1 MGVFGKLFGG
11 KKYEQKQYWKNN
23 PDEWEIAIVQD
34 RVKRKLLEYAL
45 STIETSTDVREIV
58 SQKEAF
64 MPILDW
70 YVDMDAKGYPD
81 GSGKIHEEKKAII
94 ERYNIAVTNSRK
106 LNEEE
111 IQLAKGSLLSD
122 STIYNK
128 CISAL
133 SVQESKGYFYG
144 TAQDWINTAASL
156 YQNNSSVRILDIYVA
171 CGMPKDI
178 AYSKDAALI
187 DDRKPF
193 LKGSADSN
201 LFNSYAYTVDRR
213 YGLRYLPLMEVDKM
227 RYGLNLPDDE
237 IIYHRINVVTLH
249 EEKRTRLNLTY
260 SGVRWSYGV
269 LRAGS
274 YNVVGSD
281 AINFSPTDIGRLF
294 LTNKRILFIGAQRN
308 VTKAIK
314 IDAIIYYN
322 LYKNGVIIHQANRKA
337 ILFEFDQTADVEIY
351 DQPDGINEFVSVI
364 TRIID
369 HTEALSLPED

>member
-45 STIETSTDVREIV
+45 STIETSTDEREIV

-122 STIYNK
+122 SAIYNK

-156 YQNNSSVRILDIYVA
+156 YQNNSSVRMLDIYVA
-171 CGMPKDI
+171 CGMYNPQNDLSEI
-178 AYSKDAALI
+178 SK
-187 DDRKPF
+187 RF
-193 LKGSADSN
+193 
-201 LFNSYAYTVDRR
+201 VRR
-213 YGLRYLPLMEVDKM
+213 LG
-227 RYGLNLPDDE
+227 
-237 IIYHRINVVTLH
+237 
-249 EEKRTRLNLTY
+249 
-260 SGVRWSYGV
+260 
-269 LRAGS
+269 
-274 YNVVGSD
+274 
-281 AINFSPTDIGRLF
+281 
-294 LTNKRILFIGAQRN
+294 
-308 VTKAIK
+308 
-314 IDAIIYYN
+314 
-322 LYKNGVIIHQANRKA
+322 
-337 ILFEFDQTADVEIY
+337 
-351 DQPDGINEFVSVI
+351 
-364 TRIID
+364 
-369 HTEALSLPED
+369 